1 MNKRL
6 KIEVEQN
13 DAGEVVATFTMR
25 GQGADLAILL
35 ASAIMSQ
42 QNDEDKSRIIA
53 VLTTATEP
61 LTLMAASLGI
71 SNIDYVY
78 DKRRDG

>member
-13 DAGEVVATFTMR
+13 DAGEVA
-25 GQGADLAILL
+25 LL